1 MTVRSRHV
9 PRVIV
14 FDVNET
20 LLDLGALDPHFRQAF
35 GDAAVRGEWFAQVIE
50 LALAATASSV
60 YFQFGAIADA
70 ALTMVAS
77 RRAVAL
83 SGEHR
88 TAILGGLRALPPHR
102 DARPALDRLSGAG
115 LRLAA
120 LTNSAT
126 DAAEA
131 QLTHAGLKGC
141 FEQVLSVDRVRRFK
155 PAPEVYRMAASSL
168 GVPTGEIRLVAAH
181 AWDVA
186 GALRAGCAAAFVGR
200 PGKVL
205 DPLAPEPDVAGPDLE
220 AVAEQIIQ
228 VETLRGSGA

>member
-1 MTVRSRHV
+1 M

-20 LLDLGALDPHFRQAF
+20 LLDLGALNQHFRRAF
-35 GDAAVRGEWFAQVIE
+35 GDAAVRREWFAQVIE
-50 LALAATASSV
+50 LALAATASNV

-77 RRAVAL
+77 RGAVAL
-83 SGEHR
+83 SDEDR
-88 TAILGGLRALPPHR
+88 TAILDGLRALPPHR
-102 DARPALDRLSGAG
+102 DVRPALDRLAAAG

-120 LTNSAT
+120 LTNSST
-126 DAAEA
+126 DAAQA
-131 QLTHAGLKGC
+131 QLSHAGLRDY

-205 DPLAPEPDVAGPDLE
+205 DPLAPEPDVVGPDLE
-220 AVAEQIIQ
+220 AVAERIIQ
-228 VETLRGSGA
+228 IETLPGSGT

>member
-1 MTVRSRHV
+1 VTVRSRHV

-83 SGEHR
+83 SGGHR
-88 TAILGGLRALPPHR
+88 AAILGGLRALPPHR

-220 AVAEQIIQ
+220 AVAERIIQ
-228 VETLRGSGA
+228 IETLRGNGT